1 MDPLV
6 DLKNAVSD
14 LLIRVDRAREDN
26 YSRLFDALGVYME
39 SVGEGGS
46 ATILT
51 REAQALHQLQAKWEV
66 RDCFKDP
73 FDYDEEDEEDE
84 EGIDV
89 EDEEAHWYAP
99 I

>member
-14 LLIRVDRAREDN
+14 LVIRVDRAKEDN
-26 YSRLFDALGVYME
+26 YSRLFDALSIYME
-39 SVGEGGS
+39 SVGEDGS

-51 REAQALHQLQAKWEV
+51 REARELHQLQAKWEV

-73 FDYDEEDEEDE
+73 FDCEEDEEDE
-84 EGIDV
+84 EGIDDV
-89 EDEEAHWYAP
+89 DEEAHWYAP